1 MSSFKVNGFQ
11 VLQHQDGGWVVISRV
26 KSPVSHPMFAD
37 AEREAMAL
45 DPVADRFVPP
55 VWNEKSEEVVSK

>member
-1 MSSFKVNGFQ
+1 MVSSVFKVNSFSIM
-11 VLQHQDGGWVVISRV
+11 QHFSGGWIVVSRIRDPQV
-26 KSPVSHPMFAD
+26 HPMFAD

-55 VWNEKSEEVVSK
+55 VWREEVVSD